1 MMISR
6 RMSLV
11 VAIVVAA
18 GIGASAQV
26 HKYFTPGSVWTITTI
41 RVKPGMDQ
49 AYLAYLNT
57 TWRQTEEATVKA
69 GYQKSYKV
77 LRTMDDDG
85 GYNFILMR
93 EYSSLGSMEA
103 NVEKADALAATV
115 IGDDTKQMQG
125 YEDRSKVREV
135 VGTRT
140 VRELMLK

>member
-1 MMISR
+1 MKISR
-6 RMSLV
+6 TMTLV
-11 VAIVVAA
+11 VALVVGA

-26 HKYFTPGSVWTITTI
+26 HKYFTPGSVWTVTTI

-77 LRTMDDDG
+77 LRTLDDDG

-93 EYSSLGSMEA
+93 EYASLASMEA
-103 NVEKADALAATV
+103 DVEKADAVAATV
-115 IGDDTKQMQG
+115 IGDDSKQMQG

-135 VGTRT
+135 LGTRT